1 MPRSTR
7 VELRFGPIAYVK
19 ASGVRRPRTVDD
31 LEAATGELIS
41 IVWRERMRAAGLV
54 ADVGGVDVIRWPDGA
69 TDPDAVAEGPGR
81 ANAIDLDV
89 AAYAR
94 DYTERRPDTTD
105 GDVVVPPSDTRV
117 HPVDLVMELVAD
129 YGQLI
134 QLPVLTT
141 GGPGADE
148 VLDRIAEAVKAL
160 SARGNLPY

>member
-1 MPRSTR
+1 MARSTR
-7 VELRFGPIAYVK
+7 VDLIFGPIAYVK
-19 ASGVRRPRTVDD
+19 PSGVRRPRTVDN
-31 LEAATGELIS
+31 LEAATGEPIS
-41 IVWRERMRAAGLV
+41 VVWRERMRAAGLV
-54 ADVGGVDVIRWPDGA
+54 SDVDGVDMIRWPDGA

-89 AAYAR
+89 AAYVR
-94 DYTERRPDTTD
+94 DYTERRPDTAD
-105 GDVVVPPSDTRV
+105 GEVDVPPSDARA

-134 QLPVLTT
+134 QRPVPTT
-141 GGPGADE
+141 GEPDAGV